1 MFRFLA
7 GVLILDMHRR
17 VAPRIFNRIK
27 RCIKRRKYLRILSHA
42 VGGGRPFLFDTILNT
57 FEDVA
62 PISLG
67 GLQRIRYLQ

>member
-17 VAPRIFNRIK
+17 VAPRIFNR
-27 RCIKRRKYLRILSHA
+27 IKRRKYLRILSHA